1 MFFSSRAFANNEGR
15 KYEIY
20 RDIVTD
26 FRKAGGYF
34 CVHVCVRMG
43 IYLEILKM
51 FHAILCFPE
60 LFSWFSGHTYCSL
73 CI

>member
-43 IYLEILKM
+43 IYLEI
-51 FHAILCFPE
+51 
-60 LFSWFSGHTYCSL
+60 
-73 CI
+73 